1 MPINQKKQKNI
12 NNNSPRP
19 ILTRIKFI
27 MLKNKKEKTN
37 RKEYMKTNKKILFTF
52 GEKGLW
58 FINKINKKIK
68 SYNIKVPDNV
78 NGNQFEGLILT
89 AYNEQGT
96 GNNTWW
102 NGIFSFYEQ
111 EKAISSALRNKQEI
125 VILSENIYGFYSV
138 FICNL
143 LNFAKKKNKKV
154 TLITSFN
161 AKNDINFLEYLSG
174 KIEVINIMDS
184 DKYKNSFLSS
194 IGLYGLINCINS
206 IYVEK
211 IQECFETPPLN
222 ITEKT
227 A

>member
-1 MPINQKKQKNI
+1 MTR
-12 NNNSPRP
+12 NS
-19 ILTRIKFI
+19 
-27 MLKNKKEKTN
+27 
-37 RKEYMKTNKKILFTF
+37 KILITF

-58 FINKINKKIK
+58 LLDKINKEIK
-68 SYNIKVPDNV
+68 SYNIKVPDNA
-78 NGNQFEGLILT
+78 NENQFEELIHT
-89 AYNEQGT
+89 AYNEQEMVNSAWWT
-96 GNNTWW
+96 GVS
-102 NGIFSFYEQ
+102 SFYEQ
-111 EKAISSALRNKQEI
+111 ENAISLAIRNKQEI

-161 AKNDINFLEYLSG
+161 AKNDINFLEYLSD

-184 DKYKNSFLSS
+184 DKYKNARSS
-194 IGLYGLINCINS
+194 NGLYGLINCMNS

-211 IQECFETPPLN
+211 IQEYFETPSFN
-222 ITEKT
+222 IKVKT